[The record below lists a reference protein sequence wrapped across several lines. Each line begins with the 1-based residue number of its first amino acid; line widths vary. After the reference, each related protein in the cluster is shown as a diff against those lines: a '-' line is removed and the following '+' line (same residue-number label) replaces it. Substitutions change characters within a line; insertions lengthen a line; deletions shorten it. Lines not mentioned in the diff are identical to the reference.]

1 VIVVEPMLPDSINLQ
16 SENSGVKSMLGLS
29 LDIVMLAYNLGG
41 AKERT
46 LHEFQQLA
54 DAIGFASVALITT
67 INFLSVLEFTRVA
80 A

>member
-1 VIVVEPMLPDSINLQ
+1 MVN
-16 SENSGVKSMLGLS
+16 
-29 LDIVMLAYNLGG
+29 A
-41 AKERT
+41 
-46 LHEFQQLA
+46 LHEFQQLV